1 MTGTCIPTF
10 CRRNAAAGAMTAVL
24 DEAGIAWTIT
34 FGGRHPKL
42 RFEHGGRQHSHPIS
56 ISPGDPHA
64 HKFAA
69 RDIRRILAGYGE
81 SPSEQLEPDME
92 TASTGSEIVL
102 SEIGLIP
109 HDGEPRAR
117 DVDIAGALGFERPRK
132 IRDLIN
138 RHRDELETFGGI
150 APHRGAKIGRG
161 RPEEG
166 YLLNEEQSLLIAAVS
181 DAPNAPAVRAMLIR
195 TFVAWRRGQLQPV
208 GGGEDVGAL
217 LDLMGEQFDRV
228 ISAIAA
234 KGGLSEEDMK
244 RLLRQHCEWEQRQHG
259 RLRDEVHAGAGRVIK
274 TLRNEPASASL
285 GDDVDLDAGYRACGI
300 EGPIP
305 ARRKLSARVT
315 NMVDAYCRKHRIPVG
330 QIVVRGV
337 EVKVWPRT
345 AFQSWFAEEGSTFVG
360 DHIRRATAGAARPG
374 DPNVIDLF
382 SPQPSAR

>member
-10 CRRNAAAGAMTAVL
+10 CRRNAAASAMTTVL

-81 SPSEQLEPDME
+81 SSTEQQEVEMQNDV
-92 TASTGSEIVL
+92 TGTDIML
-102 SEIGLIP
+102 PEIGLVP
-109 HDGEPRAR
+109 RDGQALAR
-117 DVDIAGALGFERPRK
+117 DVDIAEALGFDRPRD
-132 IRDLIN
+132 IRKTLA
-138 RHRDELETFGGI
+138 R
-150 APHRGAKIGRG
+150 HRGALEGFGPLVVIAGTYRG
-161 RPEEG
+161 QKTEEW
-166 YLLNEEQSLLIAAVS
+166 LLSEEQALYAATVS

-208 GGGEDVGAL
+208 GGGEDIGAL

-234 KGGLSEEDMK
+234 KGGLSEEDMR

-274 TLRNEPASASL
+274 TLRAEPASASL

-300 EGPIP
+300 EGTIP

-337 EVKVWPRT
+337 EVKVWPRA
-345 AFQSWFAEEGSTFVG
+345 AFLSWFAEEGHEFIAE
-360 DHIRRATAGAARPG
+360 HIQRAAAGGYQARPG
-374 DPNVIDLF
+374 EPNVVDLF
-382 SPQPSAR
+382 SPQPGAR